1 MSQADA
7 TSDEEFMTAY
17 RLGDE
22 HAFERLYLRHSAKVW
37 SYLGKRVPDP
47 VLREDIFQAVFLKLH
62 RSRRQYDSKQLFLP
76 WLFTI
81 CRTVMID
88 ALRAKRLE
96 EVTEPEVLDSIAAPE
111 VENNANRPIDLDSL
125 VPLQKVAIEL
135 RYSEEK
141 SFEEIATA
149 LRTSPSNARQLV
161 SRGVRALRTLLAGSE
176 GKTHD

>member
-1 MSQADA
+1 
-7 TSDEEFMTAY
+7 
-17 RLGDE
+17 
-22 HAFERLYLRHSAKVW
+22 
-37 SYLGKRVPDP
+37 
-47 VLREDIFQAVFLKLH
+47 
-62 RSRRQYDSKQLFLP
+62 
-76 WLFTI
+76 
-81 CRTVMID
+81 MID